1 MKSQPAEQPKAT
13 TIIPSETTAFLGKS
27 KLTEIAAKTHVQK
40 SERVGTWAPDR
51 APSKRPQGNP
61 PSWSKARPR
70 VRPWGRGPAPSPAL
84 LEACPFRLYSQVHR
98 ALWGGPAEETPT
110 RPGPLAAPLQPPC
123 SLSQLC
129 RPWLSTLPAGSP
141 RPLLLQK
148 GSFRTSFLLRPTQG
162 SICCLRETAKLPVGE
177 STFKTKGLSAASLT
191 LSSCPFWSSIPSI
204 SLPQTSASS
213 LGLHTG
219 PQAPGD
225 RLWMEG
231 RKWARA
237 ASFLPSPS
245 SPARPAQIPSPP
257 PRADPASLCKP
268 TTRS

>member
-110 RPGPLAAPLQPPC
+110 RPGPLAAPLQPP
-123 SLSQLC
+123 LQPFPALQA
-129 RPWLSTLPAGSP
+129 LAQHPAG
-141 RPLLLQK
+141 
-148 GSFRTSFLLRPTQG
+148 
-162 SICCLRETAKLPVGE
+162 
-177 STFKTKGLSAASLT
+177 
-191 LSSCPFWSSIPSI
+191 
-204 SLPQTSASS
+204 
-213 LGLHTG
+213 
-219 PQAPGD
+219 
-225 RLWMEG
+225 RL
-231 RKWARA
+231 
-237 ASFLPSPS
+237 
-245 SPARPAQIPSPP
+245 SPAPP
-257 PRADPASLCKP
+257 PPEGLISHQFSSE
-268 TTRS
+268 TNTRIDLLFKRDR